1 MAQGCSLSG
10 RGPRLHLPLREREPH
25 PEAHTLW
32 NPQLHRPG
40 AQNPHMLP
48 WPVVFNWGRV
58 DPLYKRF
65 KSHCRQ
71 RGLRPEHPGL
81 GRQLCQHQQGMHLTQ
96 VSAAWRPAAP
106 AVGAE
111 QADPT
116 TGLRVLPRLCTAQC
130 SVHMRSSGC
139 RRSHLGCIS
148 PREGTQQTGRP
159 QACCDLLCDPGRF
172 LGLSDF
178 HPHGGAICPFTSQ
191 RALHSPVPPLP
202 WVPLECWLGHRSQ
215 QLWARKP
222 SPGLPLTWTSSLP
235 ALGTQCLLF
244 TRPPV

>member
-1 MAQGCSLSG
+1 
-10 RGPRLHLPLREREPH
+10 
-25 PEAHTLW
+25 
-32 NPQLHRPG
+32 
-40 AQNPHMLP
+40 MLP

-71 RGLRPEHPGL
+71 RGLHPEHPGL
-81 GRQLCQHQQGMHLTQ
+81 GRQLCQHHLTQ

-130 SVHMRSSGC
+130 SVHMWSSGC

-159 QACCDLLCDPGRF
+159 QACCDLLYDPGRF

-191 RALHSPVPPLP
+191 RALRSPCPAPSLGPPGMLVRAQEPAAVGQEALP
-202 WVPLECWLGHRSQ
+202 RSPSDLDFQ
-215 QLWARKP
+215 PAR
-222 SPGLPLTWTSSLP
+222 SGDSVP
-235 ALGTQCLLF
+235 ALHTPPCLGCSV
-244 TRPPV
+244 TAA